1 MSSAAV
7 ELADWSFDTT
17 RTQMRGEDDIGQG
30 GIAPR
35 PRHLTLR
42 GRLGWSYRVRATPP
56 TTGRPTALADASQT
70 PVGSG
75 TSPPGHMNT
84 HGRRYRS
91 GSRLRSKE
99 RTPQLGNPFANSA
112 SPRQA
117 IPAVAYVR
125 VFQAVH
131 PQCDHTS
138 VMGWKSTGADLE
150 AVWARARSLSRLWD
164 KLEERGMGLP
174 ASGYRNEDWGRCRLI
189 TRALPHTR
197 RGHIGPSYKCTRNG
211 I

>member
-42 GRLGWSYRVRATPP
+42 GRLGWSYRVRATHL

-99 RTPQLGNPFANSA
+99 RTPSSGNPFANSA

-150 AVWARARSLSRLWD
+150 AVSGKGEELVTLMGQARRAWHGTPR
-164 KLEERGMGLP
+164 P
-174 ASGYRNEDWGRCRLI
+174 AATE
-189 TRALPHTR
+189 TRTGA
-197 RGHIGPSYKCTRNG
+197 GVAS
-211 I
+211 

>member
-1 MSSAAV
+1 M
-7 ELADWSFDTT
+7 EL
-17 RTQMRGEDDIGQG
+17 QG
-30 GIAPR
+30 AR
-35 PRHLTLR
+35 N
-42 GRLGWSYRVRATPP
+42 P
-56 TTGRPTALADASQT
+56 TD
-70 PVGSG
+70 
-75 TSPPGHMNT
+75 
-84 HGRRYRS
+84 YRS
-91 GSRLRSKE
+91 PYGPRRCLSDPGRERHISPGPYEYTRPSLSLGFPPSIERADTPAGEPLR
-99 RTPQLGNPFANSA
+99 QLSL
-112 SPRQA
+112 SPTGHSGL
-117 IPAVAYVR
+117 AYVR